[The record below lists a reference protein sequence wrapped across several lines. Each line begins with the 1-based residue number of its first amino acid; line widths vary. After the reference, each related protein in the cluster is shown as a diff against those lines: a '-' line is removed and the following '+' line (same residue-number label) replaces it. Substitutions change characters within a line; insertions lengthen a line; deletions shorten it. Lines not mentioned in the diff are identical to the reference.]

1 MSLRRTLVTLLAV
14 NAAAGFAAGADAPKK
29 EVVWNNPVEFTEP
42 GLTHHQFASDAMKRD
57 VGYSV
62 WVPPGYDASDA
73 RYPVVYFLHGTGG
86 TESADAPAFSHLL
99 AGRLAAKK
107 IPPVIC
113 VFPNGGVSGYRD
125 HPDTGVNVETM
136 IIHELIPA
144 IDRSYRTR
152 ADRDSRVLAGFS
164 MGGGGAV
171 RLALEHPDLF
181 SAAASWAGAIS
192 PHNDGDKAGPVFKDG
207 TLDPSRPRVRLL
219 MIVGYKDLTWPWH
232 APAIAAFEA
241 AHYPFTLH
249 TIADLGHEL
258 GRYYELTGDE
268 LIGFAT
274 AGFGQSK

>member
-1 MSLRRTLVTLLAV
+1 MSFRRTLASLLIV
-14 NAAAGFAAGADAPKK
+14 NAAVGFAAGADAPKK
-29 EVVWNNPVEFTEP
+29 EVVWNNPVDFTEP
-42 GLTHHQFASDAMKRD
+42 GLTHHQFASRAMKRE

-62 WVPPGYDASDA
+62 WVPPGYETSGA
-73 RYPVVYFLHGTGG
+73 RYPVIYFLHGTGG
-86 TESADAPAFSHLL
+86 TESADAPAFSHML
-99 AGRLAAKK
+99 AERLAARK

-125 HPDTGVNVETM
+125 HADTGVNVESM
-136 IIHELIPA
+136 IICELIPE

-152 ADRDSRVLAGFS
+152 TDRDSRVLAGFS

-192 PHNDGDKAGPVFKDG
+192 PHNDGEKPGPVFKDG
-207 TLDPSRPRVRLL
+207 TLDLSRPRVRLL

-232 APAIAAFEA
+232 GPAIAAFEA

-249 TIADLGHEL
+249 TIVDLGHEL

-268 LIGFAT
+268 LIEFAT
-274 AGFGQSK
+274 AGFGGPQ